1 MTATPTRHGAPAPQL
16 SAAAAARANTGTR
29 ILIVDDDPDLLDM
42 LMGYFLTAKFE
53 VDTATDGAQ
62 AVAAVSRQRPDI
74 VLLDIQMPRMSGLDA
89 LREIMRL
96 DDSIAVIMVTG
107 TSQLT
112 LTIDAI
118 RSGAFGYVPK
128 PFDFRYLDHLI
139 AAGLSRP
146 RHRR

>member
-1 MTATPTRHGAPAPQL
+1 MTATPAPSRHHVPTPET
-16 SAAAAARANTGTR
+16 SARVAR
-29 ILIVDDDPDLLDM
+29 ILIADDDPDLLDI
-42 LMGYFLTAKFE
+42 LMAYFLTAKFE
-53 VDTATDGAQ
+53 VDTATDGAG

-74 VLLDIQMPRMSGLDA
+74 VLLDIHMPRMSGLDA
-89 LREIMRL
+89 LREILRL

-107 TSQLT
+107 NTQLP

-146 RHRR
+146 RQRR

>member
-1 MTATPTRHGAPAPQL
+1 VA
-16 SAAAAARANTGTR
+16 R
-29 ILIVDDDPDLLDM
+29 ILIADDDPDLLDI
-42 LMGYFLTAKFE
+42 LMAYFLTAKFE
-53 VDTATDGAQ
+53 VDTATDGAG

-74 VLLDIQMPRMSGLDA
+74 VLLDIHMPRMSGLDA
-89 LREIMRL
+89 LREILRL

-107 TSQLT
+107 NTQLP

-146 RHRR
+146 RQRR